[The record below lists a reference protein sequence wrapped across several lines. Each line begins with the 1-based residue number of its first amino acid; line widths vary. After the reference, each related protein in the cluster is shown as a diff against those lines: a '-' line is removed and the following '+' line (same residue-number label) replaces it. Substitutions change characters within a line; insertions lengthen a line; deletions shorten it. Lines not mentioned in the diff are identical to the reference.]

1 MNNNQLKKLP
11 VNTSINPDCWDWCNN
26 CGDET
31 NLSRLNLVNGLC
43 PVCDKGR
50 VNYKLDKETINKLL
64 ALDVG
69 LKCT

>member
-1 MNNNQLKKLP
+1 MNNNQLKKLACG
-11 VNTSINPDCWDWCNN
+11 TSINPDSWDWCSS

-31 NLSRLNLVNGLC
+31 NTSNLNLVNGLC

-50 VNYKLDKETINKLL
+50 VKYKLDKETIDKLL

-69 LKCT
+69 LK